1 MGFLSWLEVI
11 LFTLLMFLSGFFSSS
26 ETALFS
32 LSNVQLEQMRRKK
45 HPRVDLIERLLTR
58 PRRLIMTILIGNEF
72 VNVFA
77 SVISARFF
85 IQMLGDEY
93 KWVNMLVMVPILLLV
108 GEITPKT
115 LAIRNNIAFAGA
127 ESRWIEFFARVIKP
141 LRLMI
146 KVIAEWFITLIV
158 GKERSRG
165 NIITEDMVR
174 VLTHEALGEGA
185 LDRTEAK
192 FIEQI
197 FDFGNTAIEEV
208 MTPRSDIFF
217 LPLSRLG
224 CRRP

>member
-146 KVIAEWFITLIV
+146 KVIAEWVITLIV

-165 NIITEDMVR
+165 NIITEDNPYN
-174 VLTHEALGEGA
+174 
-185 LDRTEAK
+185 
-192 FIEQI
+192 I
-197 FDFGNTAIEEV
+197 
-208 MTPRSDIFF
+208 
-217 LPLSRLG
+217 LPAVKITILPCAAWGSSG
-224 CRRP
+224 V